1 MYKLGSKASFPSSP
15 TTNNETHQKLQQGGS
30 GGGGGGGAARQRQ
43 RQRRVSFSAEVRRVL
58 LPRIAYTDLV
68 GDVRDPGHNPN
79 YAALGQARPVTPAVE
94 TALDPVV
101 VAALFDLD
109 PAARLRVGRRAGECH
124 RRDRR
129 AGE

>member
-1 MYKLGSKASFPSSP
+1 MYKLGSKASFPTSP
-15 TTNNETHQKLQQGGS
+15 TTNNETHQKPQQGGS
-30 GGGGGGGAARQRQ
+30 GGGGGAA
-43 RQRRVSFSAEVRRVL
+43 RQRRVSFSVEVRRML

-68 GDVRDPGHNPN
+68 GDVRDPGNNPN

>member
-79 YAALGQARPVTPAVE
+79 YAALGQARACR
-94 TALDPVV
+94 LRCFSDGL
-101 VAALFDLD
+101 VAAKAFHGWR
-109 PAARLRVGRRAGECH
+109 ACRGKRVESATPTHPTSRQQ
-124 RRDRR
+124 
-129 AGE
+129 